1 MSVLSWL
8 RTRRAIFSATTLAVL
23 IAAPVTVAVIHNG
36 FPVSNVD
43 LHALDVW
50 VTNDQRSLA
59 GRLNTQ
65 ITELDGGVSAAA
77 KNFDMLQNGNS
88 LFVSNADQQSVSR
101 IDPSFATLEQ
111 KIDTPAA
118 AQVSFG
124 GGRIAIVR
132 PSDGALW
139 ILDATGPLQFD
150 SKAQPAFRLGAGG
163 VAAVG
168 LDGTVAATSITKHA
182 LYQFAAGSLAGTK
195 KADVSGS
202 APSVTLVGSHVIALL
217 GGTVFFDDGSKVTPK
232 TPVLRLQQPGP
243 QRDTVLV
250 ATGDSL
256 LQVASGGSQTAY
268 NAKISTP
275 AVSSADVAAPVV
287 LGSCLH
293 GAWSIAHR
301 YLGVCAALSPVTR
314 DVAVGKSD
322 AQLQFRV
329 NQEVIALN
337 NVTDGDVWLVKKA
350 DIVDAKL
357 NWDQA
362 TPPSQDNSQQ
372 TTQTTSVPNFEQAVI
387 NRSPENHPP
396 VARPD
401 QLGARPGRTTIL
413 DVLAN
418 DTDPDGDVLTITS
431 VSSIPDSAGKLELI
445 QGNRA
450 LQFVP
455 SVTFAGTVSFRYSI
469 SDGRGGVAETN
480 VDVAVR
486 PVGSVDSAPVSRGTS
501 AVTLEEGKTISYN
514 ILGDW
519 YDPDGDDLILVG
531 ASAPNALVRFSPDG
545 LITYTQL
552 GTELGAST
560 VSVQVSD
567 GQKTTDGKFIVDVKA
582 PGKAFP
588 IATPDFATAFA
599 NQAATISPLSN
610 DLSPSG
616 VALALGQVKPIG
628 AGPAP
633 TVDPNTA
640 VVSVV
645 SPNPG
650 TYYYDYLVS
659 AGSETSHGLI
669 RLDVVKQ
676 PTDPAG
682 PTAVKDVA
690 YLRPNQPVT
699 LPVLDNDVSPSGAVL
714 GIQSVTIPSSASK
727 LAVQVLS
734 GAVIKITAPSGM
746 TTPVEFQYTISDGT
760 KTSTAGV
767 SVIPLPELTHH
778 QAPIAV
784 DDIAR
789 ARVGDIASVSVLNND
804 YHPDGAQLHLDPKL
818 VQADVGDGLAFVT
831 GNQVRLQAPSKAGQ
845 YTVTYRLYD
854 DFGESS
860 TANVVFT
867 VLPRDSKNNAAP
879 NPQTIN
885 TRVFQGATLKIDIPL
900 NGIDPDGDS
909 VTLFSVGAGTLGE
922 VADVTATSFSYQAYP
937 DKSGTDSFTY
947 VVHDAFGATATG
959 HINLGVI
966 PRPATTLAPDA
977 VDDQAAIRP
986 GRISSVPVLL
996 NDSDP
1001 NGYPIHLVKKLL
1013 EVQKG
1018 ISAEV
1023 VNDAIVVTAPKTEG
1037 TFSVHYQIDNGH
1049 GGTADAFLIVKVSA
1063 NAPLLPPVA
1072 FDQSIDAT
1080 KTVGKH
1086 TVKVDVLHDA
1096 QNPGGLVSDLK
1107 VTTIGPN
1114 KALGTIN
1121 PDGTVDV
1128 AIGATRQA
1136 ITYRVTDA
1144 VDNLSA
1150 SAFIVVP
1157 AYSDS
1162 SPPHLKP
1169 SFKLPQNASANSA
1182 ISWKL
1187 ADILDVPSGR
1197 PVKIADPS
1205 SVTAGRQA
1213 TGVSMVSGADRIVYT
1228 PEKDFRGN
1236 TVVTFKV
1243 TDTDNSADPNA
1254 ATIQI
1259 PVTVGDPSF
1268 RDVAPTFADQTI
1280 QIQPGETAKTFDLRS
1295 ASAHPNSAVIQ
1306 ELTYQNFTKGAG
1318 PVNASLSGSTMTIS
1332 TDVSTPV
1339 GTTIVLK
1346 FNVVLGTSFSVPG
1359 QLTINVVASTRP
1371 LAQAIDDS
1379 EPNGRSSTTYTISP
1393 LANDYNPFADQGKP
1407 LTITNVAFQ
1416 GDTLGAT
1423 GLTHADST
1431 VSVQTGTAKSG
1442 TITIIYTEQD
1452 ATKSPG
1458 REVQGRI
1465 TVVVT
1470 SAPEP
1475 VTSFSLTNPGSKTV
1489 SVVFQPPVSSN
1500 GAPITGYTVRMAD
1513 SGGPATRT
1521 DCSPG
1526 ASCVFTGR
1534 TNGQTQ
1540 TVDVAVTNNVGA
1552 TWSTTQTIIPYGTPS
1567 PVQTLSLSY
1576 NGSNLTASW
1585 SAGDS
1590 GGGRP
1595 RYTYTWKR
1603 SGSDI
1608 ISGTT
1613 FTTTTSREPSGAGDY
1628 SIVVRTCNP
1637 GPDGSYSNCGTDS
1650 PSNLAGVSGTV
1661 TVSEGGASTSGACN
1675 SAPCALINVTGTN
1688 FHANSTVTV
1697 NYYNDCNGYQGHT
1710 TNGVVD
1716 CSYDGTPYA
1725 SETYGTNGNG
1735 SFFANDRRSGFP
1747 GTHVWVVVVDNGVT
1761 SESNH
1766 FTWKSAP

>member
-8 RTRRAIFSATTLAVL
+8 RARRTAASVTTLAVL
-23 IAAPVTVAVIHNG
+23 IAAPVAVAVIHDG
-36 FPVSNVD
+36 FPVSNVN

-50 VTNDQRSLA
+50 VTNAQRALA

-65 ITELDGGVSAAA
+65 ITELDGGVSSSA
-77 KNFDMLQNGNS
+77 KNFDVLQTGNN

-101 IDPSFATLEQ
+101 IDPSFATLQQ

-132 PSDGALW
+132 PGDGALW

-150 SKAQPAFRLGAGG
+150 PKSPPTFRLGAGG
-163 VAAVG
+163 VAVVG
-168 LDGTVAATSITKHA
+168 LDGTIAAASTTKHA
-182 LYQFAAGSLAGTK
+182 LYEFAAGSMSGTK
-195 KADVSGS
+195 KASISGS
-202 APSVTLVGSHVIALL
+202 DPTVTLVGTRAVALL
-217 GGTVFFDDGSKVTPK
+217 RGTLFFDDGSKVTPK

-243 QRDTVLV
+243 DRDTVLV

-256 LQVASGGSQTAY
+256 LQVASNGSQTARS
-268 NAKISTP
+268 AKITTP
-275 AVSSADVAAPVV
+275 AVSSTDVAAPVV
-287 LGSCLH
+287 LGTCLH
-293 GAWSIAHR
+293 GAWSSEHR
-301 YLGVCAALSPVTR
+301 YLGVCDGLAPVTR

-337 NVTDGDVWLVKKA
+337 NITDGGVWLVKKA
-350 DIVDAKL
+350 DIVDANV

-362 TPPSQDNSQQ
+362 TPPSQDNSQK
-372 TTQTTSVPNFEQAVI
+372 TDQTTSVPNFEQAVT

-401 QLGARPGRTTIL
+401 ELGARPGKTTIL

-455 SVTFAGTVSFRYSI
+455 TATFSGTVSFRYAI
-469 SDGRGGVAETN
+469 SDGRGGVADTN

-501 AVTLEEGKTISYN
+501 AVTLEQGKTISYN
-514 ILGDW
+514 VLGDW
-519 YDPDGDDLILVG
+519 YDPDGDDLILAG

-552 GTELGAST
+552 GNELGPST
-560 VSVQVSD
+560 VAVQVSD
-567 GQKTTDGKFIVDVKA
+567 GQKTTNGTLIVDIKA
-582 PGKAFP
+582 PGQAAP
-588 IATPDFATAFA
+588 IGTPDFATTFV
-599 NQAATISPLSN
+599 NQPVKISPLSN

-616 VALALGQVKPIG
+616 VPLTLGQVKPIG
-628 AGPAP
+628 AGPTP
-633 TVDPNTA
+633 TIDPNNNT
-640 VVSVV
+640 VSIV
-645 SPNPG
+645 SSSPG
-650 TYYYDYLVS
+650 SFYYDYLVS

-669 RLDVVKQ
+669 RVDVDQQ
-676 PTDPAG
+676 PTDPPG

-714 GIQSVTIPSSASK
+714 GIQSVTIPAAAAMLS
-727 LAVQVLS
+727 VQVLS

-746 TTPVEFQYTISDGT
+746 TTPVEFEYTISDGT

-767 SVIPLPELTHH
+767 SVNPLPELTHH
-778 QAPIAV
+778 QAPIAL
-784 DDIAR
+784 DDAAK
-789 ARVGDIASVSVLNND
+789 ARVGDIASVSVLDND
-804 YHPDGAQLHLDPKL
+804 YHPDGAQMHLDPKL
-818 VQADVGDGLAFVT
+818 VQANVGDGLAFVT
-831 GNQVRLQAPSKAGQ
+831 GDQVRLQAPSRPGQ
-845 YTVTYRLYD
+845 YTVTYRIYD

-867 VLPRDSKNNAAP
+867 VLPRDAQNNAAP

-885 TRVFQGATLKIDIPL
+885 TRVFQGATLKVDVPL

-947 VVHDAFGATATG
+947 VVHDAFGAAATG
-959 HINLGVI
+959 QINIGVI

-977 VDDQAAIRP
+977 VGDQVAMRP
-986 GRISSVPVLL
+986 GRVSSVPVLL

-1001 NGYPIHLVKKLL
+1001 NGYPIHLAKKLL
-1013 EVQKG
+1013 DVQKG
-1018 ISAEV
+1018 ILAV
-1023 VNDAIVVTAPKTEG
+1023 VSNDLVVVTAARAG

-1063 NAPLLPPVA
+1063 DAPLQPPVA
-1072 FDQSIDAT
+1072 FDQSVDAANLI
-1080 KTVGKH
+1080 GKH
-1086 TVKVDVLHDA
+1086 TVDVDVLHDA
-1096 QNPGGLVSDLK
+1096 QNPGGLVSELK
-1107 VTTIGPN
+1107 VAAIGPN
-1114 KALGTIN
+1114 KSIASIN
-1121 PDGTVDV
+1121 PNGTVKV
-1128 AIGATRQA
+1128 TLGATRQA
-1136 ITYRVTDA
+1136 VAYRLTNA
-1144 VDNLSA
+1144 IDNLSA

-1162 SPPHLKP
+1162 SPPHLK
-1169 SFKLPQNASANSA
+1169 SNFKVPQNTSMNTA

-1205 SVTAGRQA
+1205 SATAGRQA
-1213 TGVSMVSGADRIVYT
+1213 KGVSMVSGADTIVYT
-1228 PEKDFRGN
+1228 PEKGFRGT

-1243 TDTDNSADPNA
+1243 TDTGNSDDPNA
-1254 ATIQI
+1254 TTIQFQ
-1259 PVTVGDPSF
+1259 VTVGDPAF

-1280 QIQPGETAKTFDLRS
+1280 EIQPGEAAKTFDLRS
-1295 ASAHPNSAVIQ
+1295 ATAHPNPVVIQ
-1306 ELTYQNFTKGAG
+1306 ELNYQNFTKGSG
-1318 PVNASLSGSTMTIS
+1318 PIQASLGGSTVTMS

-1339 GTTIVLK
+1339 GTTTVVK

-1359 QLTINVVASTRP
+1359 QLTIKVVASTRP
-1371 LAQAIDDS
+1371 LPQAVDDT

-1393 LANDYNPFADQGKP
+1393 LANDFNPFADQGKP
-1407 LTITNVAFQ
+1407 LTVTNVAFQ
-1416 GDTLGAT
+1416 GDSLGAT
-1423 GLTHADST
+1423 GLTHTDST
-1431 VSVQTGTAKSG
+1431 VSVTTGTAKSG

-1452 ATKSPG
+1452 ATKSGG

-1465 TVVVT
+1465 TVVVI

-1475 VTSFSLTNPGSKTV
+1475 VTSFSLSNPGSQTV
-1489 SVVFQPPVSSN
+1489 SVVFQAPVSSN
-1500 GAPITGYTVRMAD
+1500 GAPITGYTVRMAAT
-1513 SGGPATRT
+1513 GGTVTRT

-1526 ASCVFTGR
+1526 TTCTFNGR
-1534 TNGQTQ
+1534 TNGSNQ
-1540 TVDVAVTNNVGA
+1540 TVDISATNNVGS
-1552 TWSTTQTIIPYGTPS
+1552 TWSSTQTIIPYGTPAT
-1567 PVQTLSLSY
+1567 PTGLSLSES
-1576 NGSNLTASW
+1576 NGSASAATLHASWNALTGSDTGGAAITYEWQFFGPNLAQNSGRSGYTASN
-1585 SAGDS
+1585 SIDFGVNIAG
-1590 GGGRP
+1590 
-1595 RYTYTWKR
+1595 TYSFR
-1603 SGSDI
+1603 
-1608 ISGTT
+1608 
-1613 FTTTTSREPSGAGDY
+1613 
-1628 SIVVRTCNP
+1628 V
-1637 GPDGSYSNCGTDS
+1637 
-1650 PSNLAGVSGTV
+1650 L
-1661 TVSEGGASTSGACN
+1661 ACN
-1675 SAPCALINVTGTN
+1675 SANQFQCGAWASSSPIDVPGQSGHVYDAGYVGYNNTDHNYYHYLGLCVSYLTPGTYNVALSNNTQGVYKTISLALPANGCVSTGTQGGTLTP
-1688 FHANSTVTV
+1688 AGSSTDWFQMQVLSTFL
-1697 NYYNDCNGYQGHT
+1697 DTPRYQPW
-1710 TNGVVD
+1710 
-1716 CSYDGTPYA
+1716 S
-1725 SETYGTNGNG
+1725 
-1735 SFFANDRRSGFP
+1735 
-1747 GTHVWVVVVDNGVT
+1747 
-1761 SESNH
+1761 
-1766 FTWKSAP
+1766 